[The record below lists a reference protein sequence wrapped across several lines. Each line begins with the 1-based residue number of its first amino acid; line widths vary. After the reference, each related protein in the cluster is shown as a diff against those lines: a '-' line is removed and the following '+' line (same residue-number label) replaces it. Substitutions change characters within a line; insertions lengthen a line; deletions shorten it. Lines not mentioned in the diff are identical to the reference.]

1 MLNGPVIDCVWSVDR
16 AHQLFNGL
24 YVALDL
30 VRHILAVKIGCLN
43 VSVGDRLS
51 GIVEVSDQ
59 VGDVRNSVS
68 LMQFSRSVRLFPMP
82 PRRLYSNMEGSSL
95 DGRFETIEPVDER
108 SSISCASNPA
118 DRTLCRCRW
127 AKLSFSPAVGISIP
141 SK

>member
-24 YVALDL
+24 YVTLDL

-95 DGRFETIEPVDER
+95 DGRFETIEPLERKVVDIMCVQSR
-108 SSISCASNPA
+108 RPDPVQVS
-118 DRTLCRCRW
+118 LGQ
-127 AKLSFSPAVGISIP
+127 AKLFPGGRHFYP
-141 SK
+141 